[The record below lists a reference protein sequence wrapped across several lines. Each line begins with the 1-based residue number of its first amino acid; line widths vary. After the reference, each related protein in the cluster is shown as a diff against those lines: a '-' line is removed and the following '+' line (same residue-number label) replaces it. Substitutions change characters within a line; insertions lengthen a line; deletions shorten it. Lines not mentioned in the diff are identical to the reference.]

1 MNVFSKLSK
10 HEKTV
15 LACAKNAIVDGT
27 KGTFIGLKA
36 EKAAARKLQLRG
48 LVDIEVRPK
57 THKDC
62 TVWWVVTLRDIASV
76 QVETRLEGAA

>member
-1 MNVFSKLSK
+1 MSIFSKLSK
-10 HEKTV
+10 HERTV
-15 LACAKNAIVDGT
+15 LACARNAIVDGT
-27 KGTFIGLKA
+27 RGTFIGLKA

-62 TVWWVVTLRDIASV
+62 SVWWVVTLRDTSNATIES
-76 QVETRLEGAA
+76 RLCGVA